1 MERKERIDE
10 DFYNVLRT
18 HKMKDVITSKQQH
31 SGCRLSS
38 KDVKNKALMNPIKV
52 KEGQDVM
59 DQNMEIKENRKQRMV
74 KKTKTA
80 RKMRQVKR
88 WEKSSEHQ

>member
-1 MERKERIDE
+1 
-10 DFYNVLRT
+10 
-18 HKMKDVITSKQQH
+18 
-31 SGCRLSS
+31 
-38 KDVKNKALMNPIKV
+38 MNPIKV

-74 KKTKTA
+74 KKAKTA

>member
-1 MERKERIDE
+1 
-10 DFYNVLRT
+10 
-18 HKMKDVITSKQQH
+18 
-31 SGCRLSS
+31 
-38 KDVKNKALMNPIKV
+38 MNPIKV

>member
-1 MERKERIDE
+1 MIA
-10 DFYNVLRT
+10 
-18 HKMKDVITSKQQH
+18 
-31 SGCRLSS
+31 GLSS

-74 KKTKTA
+74 KKTQTA